1 MRSVARALPRF
12 ATTQTRRA
20 SAISLTNFIQ
30 LQQSSNLKS
39 NYSTE
44 SLDVRYKN
52 KLLQKAEEQGFKSV
66 EELKEKLKEDIETKK
81 KELSKV
87 DPLKELEEYEQRLKM
102 SQNNMKV
109 TQQRGPVDPKQE
121 LAPFKTLDSFLKLER
136 IKDLSKQEVEF
147 LWRARWANKPD
158 ALSAVVP
165 LEIFEKMDRHIR
177 ACPTFVLPLPR
188 EVPAEASSSGT
199 QEQGMELHYI
209 QWQMADSNTVH
220 CIMTSLAEYKLHSE
234 FAKPH
239 TTFQFHKELASDKKI
254 ILMNGHVEKDVNI
267 TLPDAQL
274 LLLNIQRFYGAMG
287 EETVS
292 SKQRTKLLHDFAKGS
307 PEFSVEKLINLAQSM
322 ET

>member
-121 LAPFKTLDSFLKLER
+121 PAPFKTLDSFLKLEK
-136 IKDLSKQEVEF
+136 ICCVAS
-147 LWRARWANKPD
+147 NG
-158 ALSAVVP
+158 
-165 LEIFEKMDRHIR
+165 
-177 ACPTFVLPLPR
+177 R
-188 EVPAEASSSGT
+188 EAA
-199 QEQGMELHYI
+199 
-209 QWQMADSNTVH
+209 
-220 CIMTSLAEYKLHSE
+220 SLASGGSL
-234 FAKPH
+234 
-239 TTFQFHKELASDKKI
+239 
-254 ILMNGHVEKDVNI
+254 
-267 TLPDAQL
+267 
-274 LLLNIQRFYGAMG
+274 
-287 EETVS
+287 
-292 SKQRTKLLHDFAKGS
+292 RT
-307 PEFSVEKLINLAQSM
+307 
-322 ET
+322 